1 MRKLIFKMWLIITC
15 VLLTT
20 IPAFAYNTEIRTV
33 TLPSNFYTT
42 LYYNTPQVIG
52 YFTADPGASI
62 IGFYNTN
69 NRVVVDT
76 DRSDRK
82 YGNVTIEFRE
92 NNSSG
97 TILYREFS
105 TFLNTKDT
113 KISLDIPYVELP
125 YLVSKICVVMIQ
137 TVMDV
142 DEIPGFPLD
151 SFTFANNQGG
161 WSTWQIVNTDQV
173 AALTLETV
181 EEARDVANTAAT
193 NATNAYNAANTAAT
207 MAQNAVNQTWYG
219 GKYGG
224 TAESTADITGY
235 IRML

>member
-1 MRKLIFKMWLIITC
+1 
-15 VLLTT
+15 
-20 IPAFAYNTEIRTV
+20 
-33 TLPSNFYTT
+33 
-42 LYYNTPQVIG
+42 
-52 YFTADPGASI
+52 
-62 IGFYNTN
+62 
-69 NRVVVDT
+69 
-76 DRSDRK
+76 
-82 YGNVTIEFRE
+82 
-92 NNSSG
+92 
-97 TILYREFS
+97 
-105 TFLNTKDT
+105 
-113 KISLDIPYVELP
+113 
-125 YLVSKICVVMIQ
+125 MIQ